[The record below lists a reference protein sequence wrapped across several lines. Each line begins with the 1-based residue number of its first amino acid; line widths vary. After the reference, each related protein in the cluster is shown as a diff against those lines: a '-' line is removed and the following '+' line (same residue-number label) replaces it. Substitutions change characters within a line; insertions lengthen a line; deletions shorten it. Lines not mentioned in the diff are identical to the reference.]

1 VAEAYIHPDDDS
13 EEENSED
20 EEEDE
25 MDAIDLVQYFLFVYL
40 NKELIHWQNVVNCN
54 H

>member
-1 VAEAYIHPDDDS
+1 MKSSFQTVAEAYIHPDDDS

-25 MDAIDLVQYFLFVYL
+25 MDADWFGSIFYL
-40 NKELIHWQNVVNCN
+40 RVLK
-54 H
+54 